1 MGVERDRDVRRRRT
15 RRAKT
20 KWLKARI
27 AAATDSRLKAKLTEK
42 LKRVNPNLRDV
53 K

>member
-1 MGVERDRDVRRRRT
+1 MGVERDRDIRRRRT

-20 KWLKARI
+20 KWLKARL
-27 AAATDSRLKAKLTEK
+27 AATTDNRLRARLVEK
-42 LKRVNPNLRDV
+42 LKRVNPHLRDV